1 MAIPFLNNITL
12 NNNEIQNVRLQ
23 NAGSPPL
30 NSGPGQIYFDTT
42 TGDETAKYY
51 SNVTDEFVSLKEYS
65 FPTGTYVTGTVTGT
79 TPKPI
84 ITFDLNAVD
93 GTAAAGER
101 YLTKSNTWA
110 EVSGISGTT
119 YDLEGVGSA
128 NGTAGVR
135 LSGSDATNDDVLIVG
150 AGTTTVTRSGNTLTV
165 TSNDQFDGT
174 VTNVSASTT
183 GDALD
188 VAVTN
193 PTTTPDLDF
202 TWAGTASQ
210 YVDGQ
215 GDLQTFPAI
224 PTVGDGTLTVQ
235 GTGVLGGTGTF
246 TANQAGNTTIS
257 VTHDSQAQTNTTPS
271 TTLTHGGT
279 FTALSSNV
287 GVNSSGHV
295 TGQELTTFTL
305 PTIPTNIVETFSNNN
320 TGVYVAYG
328 NVNSSATGNVN
339 IGEVDLT
346 AVDGTAIAGERYLTK
361 SNTWATV
368 ASIPGTYDWD
378 IQGDSG
384 GPTTVTSG
392 DVIDIAGG
400 TNVTTAL
407 SGTTLTI
414 NSTDQFQG
422 TLTGITEGPGITVTA
437 SATSPT
443 VAVDYLGSDN
453 YLLEA
458 GVATVASSED
468 IINFS
473 DDTDSNV
480 KKTTLGTIPVN
491 SLTLVKNYI
500 DSSVSG
506 GVYYQ
511 GGYNPTTDLTSPGNY
526 GLQTP
531 PNPNI
536 IEIGWMYTVTADG
549 TFFGEQVRVG
559 DVLIAEIDAPTSLSD
574 WTTVQNN
581 IDLATSLVVGLGNVV
596 PGSSNTIT
604 APYSSGTATL
614 DVVDSTPA
622 QKGAVIVDAGTG
634 ISVSYASGTATVA
647 NTQTNSANTYA
658 ETITDSVSGTT
669 FDHGLGD
676 DVIVQLYDAT
686 TKETVYADVQRN
698 GNYLN
703 ITFSA
708 TPTNSVRVL
717 VQKIG

>member
-1 MAIPFLNNITL
+1 MAIPFLNNLDITDNQLL
-12 NNNEIQNVRLQ
+12 NAKLHVTPT
-23 NAGSPPL
+23 PPTTAA
-30 NSGPGQIYFDTT
+30 GQIYFDSTT
-42 TGDETAKYY
+42 SPSSNLTAKYY
-51 SNVTDEFVSLKEYS
+51 SNGADQWVSLKEYS

-84 ITFDLNAVD
+84 ITFDLNAVN

-119 YDLEGVGSA
+119 YDLEGVGST

-135 LSGSDATNDDVLIVG
+135 LKGSDATNDDVLIVG

-165 TSNDQFDGT
+165 TSNDQFTGT
-174 VTNVSASTT
+174 VT
-183 GDALD
+183 
-188 VAVTN
+188 
-193 PTTTPDLDF
+193 
-202 TWAGTASQ
+202 
-210 YVDGQ
+210 
-215 GDLQTFPAI
+215 
-224 PTVGDGTLTVQ
+224 
-235 GTGVLGGTGTF
+235 
-246 TANQAGNTTIS
+246 S
-257 VTHDSQAQTNTTPS
+257 V
-271 TTLTHGGT
+271 
-279 FTALSSNV
+279 
-287 GVNSSGHV
+287 
-295 TGQELTTFTL
+295 
-305 PTIPTNIVETFSNNN
+305 
-320 TGVYVAYG
+320 
-328 NVNSSATGNVN
+328 
-339 IGEVDLT
+339 
-346 AVDGTAIAGERYLTK
+346 
-361 SNTWATV
+361 
-368 ASIPGTYDWD
+368 
-378 IQGDSG
+378 
-384 GPTTVTSG
+384 
-392 DVIDIAGG
+392 
-400 TNVTTAL
+400 
-407 SGTTLTI
+407 
-414 NSTDQFQG
+414 
-422 TLTGITEGPGITVTA
+422 TEGPGITVTP

-458 GVATVASSED
+458 GAATVASSED

-500 DSSVSG
+500 DNSVSG

-511 GGYNPTTDLTSPGNY
+511 GGYDPTTDLTSPGNY

-596 PGSSNTIT
+596 PGSSNTVT
-604 APYSSGTATL
+604 APYTSGTATL
-614 DVVDSTPA
+614 DVVDSTPS

-634 ISVSYASGTATVA
+634 ISVSYASGTATVT
-647 NTQTNSANTYA
+647 NTQTNSDNTYA

-669 FDHGLGD
+669 FEHNLGD

-686 TKETVYADVQRN
+686 TKETVYADVERN
-698 GNYLN
+698 GDYLN

>member
-23 NAGSPPL
+23 NAGNPPL

-42 TGDETAKYY
+42 AGDETAKYY
-51 SNVTDEFVSLKEYS
+51 SNLTDEFVSLKEYS
-65 FPTGTYVTGTVTGT
+65 FPAGTYVAPTVTGT

-119 YDLEGVGSA
+119 YDLEGVGST

-150 AGTTTVTRSGNTLTV
+150 AGTTTVTRTGNTLTV
-165 TSNDQFDGT
+165 TSNDQFT
-174 VTNVSASTT
+174 
-183 GDALD
+183 
-188 VAVTN
+188 
-193 PTTTPDLDF
+193 
-202 TWAGTASQ
+202 
-210 YVDGQ
+210 
-215 GDLQTFPAI
+215 
-224 PTVGDGTLTVQ
+224 
-235 GTGVLGGTGTF
+235 
-246 TANQAGNTTIS
+246 
-257 VTHDSQAQTNTTPS
+257 
-271 TTLTHGGT
+271 
-279 FTALSSNV
+279 
-287 GVNSSGHV
+287 
-295 TGQELTTFTL
+295 
-305 PTIPTNIVETFSNNN
+305 
-320 TGVYVAYG
+320 
-328 NVNSSATGNVN
+328 
-339 IGEVDLT
+339 
-346 AVDGTAIAGERYLTK
+346 
-361 SNTWATV
+361 
-368 ASIPGTYDWD
+368 
-378 IQGDSG
+378 
-384 GPTTVTSG
+384 
-392 DVIDIAGG
+392 
-400 TNVTTAL
+400 
-407 SGTTLTI
+407 
-414 NSTDQFQG
+414 G
-422 TLTGITEGPGITVTA
+422 TLTGITEGPGITVTP

-458 GVATVASSED
+458 GAATVASSED

-473 DDTDSNV
+473 DDSDSNV
-480 KKTTLGTIPVN
+480 KKTTLGTIPVD

-511 GGYNPTTDLTSPGNY
+511 GGYDPTTDLTSPGNY

-614 DVVDSTPA
+614 DVVDSSPT

-634 ISVSYASGTATVA
+634 ISVSYASGTATVT

-658 ETITDSVSGTT
+658 ETITDTDLTIDHNLGTK
-669 FDHGLGD
+669 
-676 DVIVQLYDAT
+676 DVIVQLYDVT
-686 TKETVYADVQRN
+686 TDETVYADVERISTSRI
-698 GNYLN
+698 GV
-703 ITFSA
+703 TFSA

>member
-1 MAIPFLNNITL
+1 MAIPFLNNINL
-12 NNNEIQNVRLQ
+12 SDNELQ
-23 NAGSPPL
+23 NAKLHVTSTAPTAAAA
-30 NSGPGQIYFDTT
+30 QIYFDSTPS
-42 TGDETAKYY
+42 DLTAKYY
-51 SNVTDEFVSLKEYS
+51 SNNTDLWVSLKEYS
-65 FPTGTYVTGTVTGT
+65 FPTGTYVTGTVIGT

-119 YDLEGVGSA
+119 YDLEGVGST

-150 AGTTTVTRSGNTLTV
+150 AGTTTVTRTGNTLTV
-165 TSNDQFDGT
+165 TSNDQFTGT
-174 VTNVSASTT
+174 VTS
-183 GDALD
+183 
-188 VAVTN
+188 
-193 PTTTPDLDF
+193 
-202 TWAGTASQ
+202 
-210 YVDGQ
+210 
-215 GDLQTFPAI
+215 
-224 PTVGDGTLTVQ
+224 
-235 GTGVLGGTGTF
+235 
-246 TANQAGNTTIS
+246 
-257 VTHDSQAQTNTTPS
+257 
-271 TTLTHGGT
+271 
-279 FTALSSNV
+279 
-287 GVNSSGHV
+287 
-295 TGQELTTFTL
+295 
-305 PTIPTNIVETFSNNN
+305 
-320 TGVYVAYG
+320 
-328 NVNSSATGNVN
+328 
-339 IGEVDLT
+339 
-346 AVDGTAIAGERYLTK
+346 
-361 SNTWATV
+361 
-368 ASIPGTYDWD
+368 
-378 IQGDSG
+378 
-384 GPTTVTSG
+384 
-392 DVIDIAGG
+392 
-400 TNVTTAL
+400 
-407 SGTTLTI
+407 
-414 NSTDQFQG
+414 
-422 TLTGITEGPGITVTA
+422 ITEGPGITVTP

-458 GVATVASSED
+458 GAATVASSED

-473 DDTDSNV
+473 DDSDSNV
-480 KKTTLGTIPVN
+480 KKTTLGTIPVD

-511 GGYNPTTDLTSPGNY
+511 GGYDPTTDLTSPGNY

-604 APYSSGTATL
+604 APYSNGTATL
-614 DVVDSTPA
+614 DVVNSTPT
-622 QKGAVIVDAGTG
+622 QKGAVIVEAGTG
-634 ISVSYASGTATVA
+634 ISVSYNNGTATVT
-647 NTQTNSANTYA
+647 NTETNSDNSFAT
-658 ETITDSVSGTT
+658 TITDSSVVPYPVGFTAT
-669 FDHGLGD
+669 RDI
-676 DVIVQLYDAT
+676 IVQLYDT
-686 TKETVYADVQRN
+686 VTHETVYADIERTSTTQLTV
-698 GNYLN
+698 
-703 ITFSA
+703 TFAS

>member
-1 MAIPFLNNITL
+1 MAIPFLNNLDITDNQLL
-12 NNNEIQNVRLQ
+12 NAKLHVTPT
-23 NAGSPPL
+23 APTAAA
-30 NSGPGQIYFDTT
+30 GQIYFDSTT
-42 TGDETAKYY
+42 NPSSDLTAKYY
-51 SNVTDEFVSLKEYS
+51 SNGADQWVSLKEYS

-119 YDLEGVGSA
+119 YDLEGVGST

-165 TSNDQFDGT
+165 TSNDQFTGT
-174 VTNVSASTT
+174 VT
-183 GDALD
+183 
-188 VAVTN
+188 
-193 PTTTPDLDF
+193 
-202 TWAGTASQ
+202 
-210 YVDGQ
+210 
-215 GDLQTFPAI
+215 
-224 PTVGDGTLTVQ
+224 
-235 GTGVLGGTGTF
+235 
-246 TANQAGNTTIS
+246 S
-257 VTHDSQAQTNTTPS
+257 V
-271 TTLTHGGT
+271 
-279 FTALSSNV
+279 
-287 GVNSSGHV
+287 
-295 TGQELTTFTL
+295 
-305 PTIPTNIVETFSNNN
+305 
-320 TGVYVAYG
+320 
-328 NVNSSATGNVN
+328 
-339 IGEVDLT
+339 
-346 AVDGTAIAGERYLTK
+346 
-361 SNTWATV
+361 
-368 ASIPGTYDWD
+368 
-378 IQGDSG
+378 
-384 GPTTVTSG
+384 
-392 DVIDIAGG
+392 
-400 TNVTTAL
+400 
-407 SGTTLTI
+407 
-414 NSTDQFQG
+414 
-422 TLTGITEGPGITVTA
+422 TEGPGITVTG

-458 GVATVASSED
+458 GVATVADSDD

-480 KKTTLGTIPVN
+480 KKTTLGTIPIN

-500 DSSVSG
+500 DNSVSG

-511 GGYNPTTDLTSPGNY
+511 GGYDPTTDLTSPGNY

-634 ISVSYASGTATVA
+634 ISVSYASGTATVT

-658 ETITDSVSGTT
+658 ETITDTDLTIDHNLGTK
-669 FDHGLGD
+669 
-676 DVIVQLYDAT
+676 DVIVQLYDVT
-686 TKETVYADVQRN
+686 TDETVYADVERISPSRI
-698 GNYLN
+698 GV
-703 ITFSA
+703 TFSA

>member
-1 MAIPFLNNITL
+1 MAVPFLNNITL

-30 NSGPGQIYFDTT
+30 SSGPGQIYFN
-42 TGDETAKYY
+42 TGDTLAKYY
-51 SNVTDEFVSLKEYS
+51 SNITDEFVSLKEYS
-65 FPTGTYVTGTVTGT
+65 FPTGTYVTGTITGT

-93 GTAAAGER
+93 GTAIAGER
-101 YLTKSNTWA
+101 YLTKNNTWA

-119 YDLEGVGSA
+119 YDLEGVGST

-165 TSNDQFDGT
+165 TSNDQFTGT
-174 VTNVSASTT
+174 VT
-183 GDALD
+183 
-188 VAVTN
+188 
-193 PTTTPDLDF
+193 
-202 TWAGTASQ
+202 
-210 YVDGQ
+210 
-215 GDLQTFPAI
+215 
-224 PTVGDGTLTVQ
+224 
-235 GTGVLGGTGTF
+235 
-246 TANQAGNTTIS
+246 S
-257 VTHDSQAQTNTTPS
+257 V
-271 TTLTHGGT
+271 
-279 FTALSSNV
+279 
-287 GVNSSGHV
+287 
-295 TGQELTTFTL
+295 
-305 PTIPTNIVETFSNNN
+305 
-320 TGVYVAYG
+320 
-328 NVNSSATGNVN
+328 
-339 IGEVDLT
+339 
-346 AVDGTAIAGERYLTK
+346 
-361 SNTWATV
+361 
-368 ASIPGTYDWD
+368 
-378 IQGDSG
+378 
-384 GPTTVTSG
+384 
-392 DVIDIAGG
+392 
-400 TNVTTAL
+400 
-407 SGTTLTI
+407 
-414 NSTDQFQG
+414 
-422 TLTGITEGPGITVTA
+422 TEGPGITVTA

-458 GVATVASSED
+458 GAATVAGSDD

-480 KKTTLGTIPVN
+480 KKTTLGTIPVE
-491 SLTLVKNYI
+491 SLTEVKNYI

-511 GGYNPTTDLTSPGNY
+511 GGYDPTTDSTSPGGY

-549 TFFGEQVRVG
+549 TFFGEQLRVG

-614 DVVDSTPA
+614 DVVDSSFS

-634 ISVSYASGTATVA
+634 INVSYASGTATVT
-647 NTQTNSANTYA
+647 NTQTNSDNTYA
-658 ETITDSVSGTT
+658 VTISDTAIITHSLGTK
-669 FDHGLGD
+669 
-676 DVIVQLYDAT
+676 DVIIQLYDVVT
-686 TKETVYADVQRN
+686 NETVYADIVRVN
-698 GNYLN
+698 TSPFNTAT

-708 TPTNSVRVL
+708 TPTNDVRVL